1 MIAIEHVLAG
11 LAVIMVIGIA
21 AAVAA
26 HWWGRQ
32 QVQKEVRAEK
42 ELRAAVSQK
51 AAVSAMAGDGSVPAD
66 SEEDTLT
73 QSGVIAV
80 NSLLER
86 LIESGD
92 LGTAELWA
100 KNALRSNPEQPSV
113 AARLAEVH
121 YRNGNRREF
130 FDVLSRYV
138 LPQRQKLDPSMWAEL
153 ERMTKEFST
162 AKKPVVTE
170 LHTAARA

>member
-11 LAVIMVIGIA
+11 LAVIFAIGIA
-21 AAVAA
+21 AAVVA

-42 ELRAAVSQK
+42 DLRAAVSQK
-51 AAVSAMAGDGSVPAD
+51 AAVSAMAGDGSKPVTD
-66 SEEDTLT
+66 EDDTLT

-100 KNALRSNPEQPSV
+100 KNALRSNPDQPSV

-138 LPQRQKLDPSMWAEL
+138 LPQRQKLDAQVWSEL
-153 ERMTKEFST
+153 ERMTKEFSP
-162 AKKPVVTE
+162 AKKSVVTE
-170 LHTAARA
+170 LNRAARA